1 MIVNTH
7 KSGWEVIHQRA
18 HGLLAVKIASH
29 WRQDQRPER
38 WIETLLAI
46 AEHDDGQ
53 EDWQNRN
60 HLNDAGA
67 PLDFMLKPFNMVQL
81 KRVTEISQH
90 KGQWIALLISMHMSF
105 LYEEKRGE
113 SKDIDEF
120 LDLQKS
126 NQQKWRRQLKITVKE
141 ASQAYAIM
149 QWCDRF
155 SLILCRNELP
165 AGERALEVTKGPDG
179 KRYEVIQ
186 KATEIVTVN
195 PWPFHED
202 NFSLSIEA
210 SRVSQLSFDNDR
222 QLLDTLRQSTVI
234 EKKWLLK
241 KNA

>member
-1 MIVNTH
+1 
-7 KSGWEVIHQRA
+7 
-18 HGLLAVKIASH
+18 
-29 WRQDQRPER
+29 
-38 WIETLLAI
+38 
-46 AEHDDGQ
+46 
-53 EDWQNRN
+53 
-60 HLNDAGA
+60 
-67 PLDFMLKPFNMVQL
+67 MLKPFNMVQL

-165 AGERALEVTKGPDG
+165 AGERTLEVTKGPDG

-186 KATEIVTVN
+186 KATEIVTVD

-202 NFSLSIEA
+202 SFSLSIEA
-210 SRVSQLSFDNDR
+210 SRISQLSFDNDR
-222 QLLDTLRQSTVI
+222 QLLDTLRQSPVI